1 MTTDRIHLPA
11 LSGDT
16 ALFLDFDGTLAPIQ
30 DDPETVALPVG
41 GASVLEAVATQ
52 LAGALTVISGRDIRD
67 LSRRIPHTLWRAG
80 GHGLEVCAPGEAPA
94 ETLPQGPADL
104 AARLAEAVAA
114 HSGTRLEPKGAVF
127 AVHYRAAPQHGA
139 SLEAALAEVAG
150 DTDDYTLQA
159 GKMVF
164 ELKPSAANKGKALA
178 RMMQA
183 APFAGRTP
191 IMVGDDTT
199 DEDAMCVAMELGG
212 IGIKVGEGESVAA
225 HRLLAP
231 GDVFTWLREALA

>member
-1 MTTDRIHLPA
+1 MTTDHTHLPG

-30 DDPETVALPVG
+30 DDPETVALPDG
-41 GASVLEAVATQ
+41 GASVLEAVAAQ

-67 LSRRIPHTLWRAG
+67 LSRRVPHALWRAG

-94 ETLPQGPADL
+94 EAQPHGPAAL

-127 AVHYRAAPQHGA
+127 AVHYRAVPDAGP
-139 SLEAALAEVAG
+139 SLQAALAEVARE
-150 DTDDYTLQA
+150 TEDYTLQA

-183 APFAGRTP
+183 APFAGRMP

-199 DEDAMCVAMELGG
+199 DEDAMRVAMELGG
-212 IGIKVGEGESVAA
+212 TGIKVGEGDTVAA
-225 HRLLAP
+225 HRLAAP